1 MGKPKRK
8 GGNTPWLLP
17 VYCHKAVADT
27 INESK
32 HLLLEIAELKPGS
45 QLQLVKVDTSAIPTI
60 DYRLSESEIWNIIL
74 LGIL

>member
-8 GGNTPWLLP
+8 GGNMACLLP
-17 VYCHKAVADT
+17 IYRQKAVSDT

-32 HLLLEIAELKPGS
+32 HLLLETAELKPGS

-60 DYRLSESEIWNIIL
+60 DYRISESEIWNIIL
-74 LGIL
+74 FGIL